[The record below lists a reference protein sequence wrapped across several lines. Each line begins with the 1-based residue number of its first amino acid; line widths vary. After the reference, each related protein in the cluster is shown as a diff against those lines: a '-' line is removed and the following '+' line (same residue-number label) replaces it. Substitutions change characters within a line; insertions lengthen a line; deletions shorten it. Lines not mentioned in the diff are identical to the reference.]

1 MSYYLLHLNLPQ
13 DLPADIRALYKEAVL
28 AHNKSIEE
36 NAYFDA
42 GFNLICPAEINVPGG
57 TMAKIDL
64 GVRGAMTYIE
74 KGDALS
80 NPLTKG
86 AALSNPHEAENSNLF
101 VAGGRNSQSSFVAG
115 GRNPH
120 PVGYFL
126 YPRSSTGTNT
136 PLRLANSIGII
147 DAGYRGNYI
156 AAFDNIREPVFTVDR
171 LQRLVQI
178 CPPNLTY
185 PMRVELVEEL
195 VQTVRGAGG
204 FGSTGK

>member
-1 MSYYLLHLNLPQ
+1 MDPNIHMAYYLLHLNLPQ

-42 GFNLICPAEINVPGG
+42 GFNLICPAEIKVSGG
-57 TMAKIDL
+57 SMVKIDL
-64 GVRGAMTYIE
+64 GVRGAMAFIE
-74 KGDALS
+74 
-80 NPLTKG
+80 KG
-86 AALSNPHEAENSNLF
+86 AALSNPLETGAALSNPTTTL
-101 VAGGRNSQSSFVAG
+101 VAGGRNPH
-115 GRNPH
+115 PH

-126 YPRSSTGTNT
+126 YPRSSTGTKT
-136 PLRLANSIGII
+136 PLRLANSLGII

-195 VQTVRGAGG
+195 EQTERGAGG